1 MPPLDDPEGESN
13 PELLCE
19 LLVRVNLIVAYGRLA
34 RAARRGMVDALE
46 LGEIERGVIADA
58 LTLPAAAKPGE
69 IARAERAADALR
81 DAFEKAEIFLAYR
94 H

>member
-1 MPPLDDPEGESN
+1 LS
-13 PELLCE
+13 
-19 LLVRVNLIVAYGRLA
+19 
-34 RAARRGMVDALE
+34 
-46 LGEIERGVIADA
+46 EIERGVIADA

-69 IARAERAADALR
+69 IERAERAADALR